1 MDILEKQSREQQMQ
15 DSLLNVDATPLD
27 RQGDDLPEEES
38 VTEAVLMADT
48 SFSADARKMYQFMH
62 GKPFQGSDVE
72 AGRYGISAIGEVY
85 WNMTGSRTG
94 SAPLPFMDDAEAG
107 QEQETYLGAMP
118 MFVKV
123 ASEGS
128 PEIAASVVNMLGK
141 YDRLPNLTGRGT
153 FRAVRG
159 IMHDYLTYTGLGFV
173 GAKGVAGM
181 SGRQG
186 AIQAFEE
193 LSKGV
198 ISNRFKSAAVLGAGY
213 SSAYDA
219 GLQTAEIQGAAFD
232 PSLEKPAGE
241 RALQSGVSTAV
252 GATIGAAIPA
262 AMEGAVKGAG
272 YVVGDVA
279 RRQAGPDAE
288 LGAIGPKA
296 DEVSDRD
303 QLKQVLDIR
312 SQQMELKPADRL
324 QPSGEN
330 PLFDTSEAGYAA
342 NMPEQIVT
350 PVPRAPEGAKLPK
363 GNRASGVVEKTEEI
377 AQRLAER
384 MKPYLGTPAQYFYNT
399 GPIIAKAE
407 ELGIPVET
415 AREQLKKFAL
425 NYAATSPRTMTEQ
438 NLRNASLVSAKQS
451 QGIPIDEIVGGGG
464 TGINE
469 KGYPMMI
476 GPSGIHRKLIDAA
489 AADGIDV
496 NTNPKPA
503 TFAENV
509 MGNLDGVTV
518 DTHAVRG
525 ALDAMNEI
533 EPGSIPEGFIL
544 PEFRAQYKS
553 DPSSFAPAK
562 MVDDTMASQKVDGV
576 SMQTE
581 YAVFSDLYRRAGE
594 ILGVSPAEAQ
604 SLGWFGSGDRTGLGS
619 DLKTVVDLI
628 DDRVD
633 VTAKALGK
641 TKDEVFVG
649 FMSGKIPL
657 LSVGGLTL
665 METGSMM
672 EEAQDGN
679 L

>member
-1 MDILEKQSREQQMQ
+1 MAEK
-15 DSLLNVDATPLD
+15 
-27 RQGDDLPEEES
+27 DLQAEMEKVNDLRAMGVKFTISPDGN
-38 VTEAVLMADT
+38 MT
-48 SFSADARKMYQFMH
+48 SD
-62 GKPFQGSDVE
+62 KPFFAEVADRGLETLAGAAGGLVAGGGVALGGLPGDLVGIVDGIYESIVAEDGERLEAFLTTLVGHSEAYGSE
-72 AGRYGISAIGEVY
+72 ALRPLAINAIDSMPGNEQVKETMRLGLEIGEIYGIP
-85 WNMTGSRTG
+85 TGLGAAYQGAKKVPGVLRKV
-94 SAPLPFMDDAEAG
+94 DEAG
-107 QEQETYLGAMP
+107 QAAQTRLDEQGGPRLMSGIDPVQAKDELVAGAGQ
-118 MFVKV
+118 V
-123 ASEGS
+123 A
-128 PEIAASVVNMLGK
+128 
-141 YDRLPNLTGRGT
+141 
-153 FRAVRG
+153 RAV
-159 IMHDYLTYTGLGFV
+159 L
-173 GAKGVAGM
+173 
-181 SGRQG
+181 
-186 AIQAFEE
+186 
-193 LSKGV
+193 
-198 ISNRFKSAAVLGAGY
+198 
-213 SSAYDA
+213 
-219 GLQTAEIQGAAFD
+219 
-232 PSLEKPAGE
+232 
-241 RALQSGVSTAV
+241 
-252 GATIGAAIPA
+252 
-262 AMEGAVKGAG
+262 
-272 YVVGDVA
+272 
-279 RRQAGPDAE
+279 
-288 LGAIGPKA
+288 PKT

-324 QPSGEN
+324 QPSGED

-350 PVPRAPEGAKLPK
+350 PVPRAPEGVKLPK

-451 QGIPIDEIVGGGG
+451 QGIPIDKIVGGGG

-509 MGNLDGVTV
+509 MGNLNGVTV

-544 PEFRAQYKS
+544 PEFRAQYKA
-553 DPSSFAPAK
+553 DPSSFDPAK
-562 MVDDTMASQKVDGV
+562 MVDDTMASQKIDGV

-604 SLGWFGSGDRTGLGS
+604 ALGWFGSGDRTGLGS
-619 DLKTVVDLI
+619 ELKTVVELI

>member
-1 MDILEKQSREQQMQ
+1 MAEKDLQAEMEKVNALRDSGVQFSITPDGRMTSDKPFFAEVADKGLESLAGAAGGLVAGGGVALGGLPGDLVGIVDGIYESIVAEDGERLDAFLNTLVGHSEAYGSEALRPLAISAIDSMPGNEQVKETMRLGLEIGEIYGIPTGLGAAYQGAKKVPGVLRKVDEAGQAAQTRLDEQGGPRLMSGIDPVQAKDELVAGAGQVARAVLPKKTIITEELAAAILPDKRMSMQPPEVLAGLSTGARAAIKQLAAEKRASQTVEPGLDDMDIL
-15 DSLLNVDATPLD
+15 T
-27 RQGDDLPEEES
+27 GD
-38 VTEAVLMADT
+38 
-48 SFSADARKMYQFMH
+48 
-62 GKPFQGSDVE
+62 
-72 AGRYGISAIGEVY
+72 EV
-85 WNMTGSRTG
+85 
-94 SAPLPFMDDAEAG
+94 
-107 QEQETYLGAMP
+107 
-118 MFVKV
+118 
-123 ASEGS
+123 
-128 PEIAASVVNMLGK
+128 I
-141 YDRLPNLTGRGT
+141 
-153 FRAVRG
+153 
-159 IMHDYLTYTGLGFV
+159 
-173 GAKGVAGM
+173 
-181 SGRQG
+181 
-186 AIQAFEE
+186 
-193 LSKGV
+193 
-198 ISNRFKSAAVLGAGY
+198 
-213 SSAYDA
+213 
-219 GLQTAEIQGAAFD
+219 
-232 PSLEKPAGE
+232 
-241 RALQSGVSTAV
+241 RAL
-252 GATIGAAIPA
+252 
-262 AMEGAVKGAG
+262 
-272 YVVGDVA
+272 
-279 RRQAGPDAE
+279 
-288 LGAIGPKA
+288 GPKM

-324 QPSGEN
+324 QPSGED

-342 NMPEQIVT
+342 NMPEQTVT
-350 PVPRAPEGAKLPK
+350 PVPRAPEGVKLPK

-399 GPIIAKAE
+399 GPIIAKAVD
-407 ELGIPVET
+407 LGIPEET

-451 QGIPIDEIVGGGG
+451 QEIPIDEIVGGGG
-464 TGINE
+464 AGINE

-509 MGNLDGVTV
+509 MGNLNGVTV

-544 PEFRAQYKS
+544 PEFRAQYKA
-553 DPSSFAPAK
+553 DPSSFDPAK
-562 MVDDTMASQKVDGV
+562 MVDDTMASQKIDGV

-619 DLKTVVDLI
+619 ELKTVVDLI